1 MHIIWHTFTTLS
13 INFSLLWDIE
23 TIEFPFV
30 GIDDAYS
37 ASNKAYRMMSMH
49 GWSGVALVLFAIL
62 SLKSKIIL
70 HSRTQLP
77 YDHILQYQ
85 LWPST
90 EHFCVV
96 LNQLRCVDAHEQKL
110 FNGCCDCIHKYQI
123 SSIVVFFLH
132 FFYWH
137 YYHNYQRK
145 WLQFEIT
152 IY

>member
-1 MHIIWHTFTTLS
+1 MRTKTVLQPNGRAKKWAKNF
-13 INFSLLWDIE
+13 INQNYAHYMTYIHNTVHQFSLLWDIE

-70 HSRTQLP
+70 HSRAQLP

-90 EHFCVV
+90 SHFCVA

-110 FNGCCDCIHKYQI
+110 LNGCCDCIHK
-123 SSIVVFFLH
+123 
-132 FFYWH
+132 
-137 YYHNYQRK
+137 
-145 WLQFEIT
+145 
-152 IY
+152 